1 MLQAEEEEEERCA
14 WGYLRAIKHSR
25 PAPRGV
31 AGRFGGG
38 CHHRCGHSHH
48 KYRSC
53 DTYTRP
59 LQPNWGVA
67 AVTPSRHRAFR
78 APSFPSL
85 PFPSCRDFV
94 LHKQF
99 LMQGDSLCDVRYRL
113 YFFFRFIFFFFEN
126 SEKKEEE
133 LDRWITVDK
142 FTKG

>member
-14 WGYLRAIKHSR
+14 WGYLRAIKHSC

-85 PFPSCRDFV
+85 RAETSFFINS
-94 LHKQF
+94 
-99 LMQGDSLCDVRYRL
+99 SLCKGILCAMYGIDRIFSFVS
-113 YFFFRFIFFFFEN
+113 YFFSLKIRRRRTWQMNNRGQIHEGLR
-126 SEKKEEE
+126 EK
-133 LDRWITVDK
+133 
-142 FTKG
+142 G